1 MVLILFLAVWSL
13 GAKIYDMVFLLPGPL
28 TVAQAFVSD
37 FELIVGG

>member
-1 MVLILFLAVWSL
+1 
-13 GAKIYDMVFLLPGPL
+13 MVFLLPGPL